1 MEKEKEIP
9 KIRYMYHKK
18 LSNPKLLKY
27 IKWWSDQ
34 TKKNVHTLSL
44 EPAEIIN
51 STIFAVFAFIGN
63 KIVGA
68 AGIMQFPEQVDI
80 YLYSHQVV
88 EFRANCVDSNFETM
102 GIGTAL
108 HKVRIDYVDQNELHA
123 VMITKESTIKRM
135 SKKFGWMHI
144 YRVRGTEHV
153 VTKIRKCKCQPHP
166 DKPFKGL
173 RCETCPYFQKSIF
186 IRLFQKAT

>member
-1 MEKEKEIP
+1 MKEKREIP
-9 KIRYMYHKK
+9 KVRYMYLKK
-18 LSNPKLLKY
+18 FNKPKLFRC

-34 TKKNVHTLSL
+34 TKLNVHTLSL

-51 STIFAVFAFIGN
+51 NTIFAVFAFIGN

-68 AGIMQFPEQVDI
+68 AGIMQLPGQMDV
-80 YLYSHQVV
+80 YLHGHQVV
-88 EFRANCVDSNFETM
+88 EFRANCVDSNFEKF

-108 HKVRIDYVDQNELHA
+108 HKARIDYVDQHELHA
-123 VMITKESTIKRM
+123 VMITKESTILRM
-135 SKKFGWMHI
+135 SKKFGWVHI
-144 YRVRGTEHV
+144 YRIKGTEHV

-173 RCETCPYFQKSIF
+173 RCETCPFFEKSIF
-186 IRLFQKAT
+186 IRLYQRAA